1 MKPKRDKKPKKSK
14 RTQASSTKKS
24 GRPTKRIDEVIERVL
39 EGLSMGTPLT
49 LICAEEGM
57 PSPKTIYNWMA

>member
-14 RTQASSTKKS
+14 RAQTNASKN
-24 GRPTKRIDEVIERVL
+24 GRPTKRVDEVIDRVL